1 MKYHVISAEHVSAY
15 VVRLKFRDG
24 TVGEIDLSAELTG
37 PIFEP
42 LRDLEVFKRFRIH
55 PEFHTLMWP
64 NGADFAPEYLYEN
77 LKVTAQQRCHRRAAR
92 REFRFGQSGIHAPLA
107 AERQN
112 RYPDEANKQPPFRR
126 WRP

>member
-42 LRDLEVFKRFRIH
+42 LRDLEVFKRFSIH